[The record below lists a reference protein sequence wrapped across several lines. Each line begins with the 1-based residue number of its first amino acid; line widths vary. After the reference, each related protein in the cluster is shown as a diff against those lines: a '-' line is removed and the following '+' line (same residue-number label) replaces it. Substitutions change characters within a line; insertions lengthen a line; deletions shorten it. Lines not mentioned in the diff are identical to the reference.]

1 MGIQN
6 QIQKN
11 LYGIIWIVLNKS
23 NLIVFTFIKERMK
36 KVIKSFLMLGQS
48 NMAGRGFINEVPPIY
63 NERIQ
68 MLRNGRWQ
76 MMSEPV
82 NYDRPV
88 AGISLVGSFAEAW
101 CSENQEDSIGLIP
114 CAESGSSLDEWAIDK
129 MLFRHAITQAKL
141 AMESSELSGILWHQG
156 ENDSFNGNYKVYY
169 KKLLLIIE
177 TLRREL
183 NAPDIPIIIGGLGDF
198 LGKQGYGKIC
208 TEYNFINKELERFAF
223 EQDNCYFV
231 TASGL
236 TSNLDGI
243 HIDAISQRKF
253 GLRYF
258 EAFSNKQHV
267 LKPLVNESELLDLI
281 HSRIHTKTEK
291 IYIKSM
297 DFALGQMSYEEFL
310 SQVGEIN
317 ND

>member
-1 MGIQN
+1 M
-6 QIQKN
+6 
-11 LYGIIWIVLNKS
+11 V
-23 NLIVFTFIKERMK
+23 
-36 KVIKSFLMLGQS
+36 KSFLMLGQS
-48 NMAGRGFINEVPPIY
+48 NMAGRGFINEVPMIY

-76 MMSEPV
+76 MMTEPI

-88 AGISLVGSFAEAW
+88 SGISLAGSFADAW
-101 CSENQEDSIGLIP
+101 SRKNQEDIIGLIP
-114 CAESGSSLDEWAIDK
+114 CAEGGSSIDEWASDGV
-129 MLFRHAITQAKL
+129 LFQHALSEAKF
-141 AMESSELSGILWHQG
+141 AMQSSELTGILWHQG
-156 ENDSFNGNYKVYY
+156 ESDSLNGNYKVYY

-177 TLRREL
+177 ALRKEL
-183 NAPDIPIIIGGLGDF
+183 NVPDIPIIIGGLGDF
-198 LGKQGYGKIC
+198 LGKEGFGKSC
-208 TEYNFINKELERFAF
+208 TEYNFINKELQKFAF

-236 TSNLDGI
+236 TCNPDGI

-258 EAFSNKQHV
+258 EAFFNRRHV
-267 LKPLVNESELLDLI
+267 LEPLINENELLNLNYA
-281 HSRIHTKTEK
+281 RTHTKAEK

-297 DFALGQMSYEEFL
+297 DFALGKISYDEFT
-310 SQVGEIN
+310 SEFMKIS